1 MIAQKP
7 FHHYKVMSVF
17 KGYQSKAPK
26 PQAPVEPVAEP
37 QPLAAEWGMPVGT
50 EMPDTVVPDT
60 AFAGADSGFGTV
72 ATAFDTPAVATR
84 NVLNSDVRIEGILRF
99 TDDLLVDGTV
109 TGEIESDGVLTVGM
123 NAVIRAGE
131 KNKVAVRTRS
141 AIIQGRVTGDVVVTD
156 RVELSETAQLL
167 GDVTAAKISIQDG
180 AVFQGYCKVGVPTPD
195 MLPAEAPAKKGKGS
209 KAAASVDDLLA

>member
-1 MIAQKP
+1 MK
-7 FHHYKVMSVF
+7 SVF
-17 KGYQSKAPK
+17 KGYQQKPVK
-26 PQAPVEPVAEP
+26 PQAPVAPVAEP
-37 QPLAAEWGMPVGT
+37 QTLAPEWGAPVGT
-50 EMPDTVVPDT
+50 EVPDAVVPDAAYAGVDT
-60 AFAGADSGFGTV
+60 AFGTP
-72 ATAFDTPAVATR
+72 AAAFETTAVATR
-84 NVLNSDVRIEGILRF
+84 NVLNSDVKIEGILRF
-99 TDDLLVDGTV
+99 TDDLLVDGCV

-195 MLPAEAPAKKGKGS
+195 MMPAEAPAKKGKGAAA
-209 KAAASVDDLLA
+209 KAAAGDNLLD

>member
-1 MIAQKP
+1 MK
-7 FHHYKVMSVF
+7 SVF
-17 KGYQSKAPK
+17 KGYQQKTVK
-26 PQAPVEPVAEP
+26 PQVPAAPVAEP
-37 QPLAAEWGMPVGT
+37 QPLAPEWGAPVGT
-50 EMPDTVVPDT
+50 EVPDAVVPESAYSGVDT
-60 AFAGADSGFGTV
+60 AYGVTPGAFET
-72 ATAFDTPAVATR
+72 TAVSTR

-180 AVFQGYCKVGVPTPD
+180 AVFQGYCKVGVPTAD
-195 MLPAEAPAKKGKGS
+195 MVPAEAPAKKGK
-209 KAAASVDDLLA
+209 AAAGKTAGGENYLD